1 MVKIEEGKFYK
12 TREGRKVGPMKWEET
27 GKSYVYPKGG
37 YWRADQEGTWWPD
50 GSYYKNREAQKD
62 IISEW
67 PSEDNCPI
75 REIRRREIVPGVY
88 GIVDVRDKA
97 GSIYIHAAPTADQL
111 REAAH
116 LFNQLA
122 EFLDGEGE

>member
-12 TREGRKVGPMKWEET
+12 TRDGRKVGPMAWENT
-27 GKSYVYPKGG
+27 GKSYVYPQGG
-37 YWRADQEGTWWPD
+37 YWAVSGVGTWWQD
-50 GSYYKNREAQKD
+50 GKYYKDKSTDSD

-67 PSEDNCPI
+67 PSDARGPI
-75 REIRRREIVPGVY
+75 REILRREIVPGVY
-88 GIVDVRDKA
+88 GIVEITDVRGVGIDC
-97 GSIYIHAAPTADQL
+97 IPTATEL

-122 EFLDGEGE
+122 EFLDEEGE